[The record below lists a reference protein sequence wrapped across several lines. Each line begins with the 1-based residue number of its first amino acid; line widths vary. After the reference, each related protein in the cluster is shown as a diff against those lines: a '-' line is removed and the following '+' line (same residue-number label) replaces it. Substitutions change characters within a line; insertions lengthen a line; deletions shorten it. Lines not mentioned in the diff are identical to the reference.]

1 MTGTAKP
8 ELAVNRAGHTV
19 AKALN
24 SFIREPTTHRVGGAG
39 VDIATAYFNVG
50 GYALLADALDHATRT
65 RLLLGA
71 EPTPPEQRPRP
82 LSRESHLPARA
93 ARDRIR
99 HAVVE
104 HETHLLSDRDL
115 LGFDREVD
123 AQTQRLIDWLRSGKV
138 EVRRLESRFLHG
150 KAFLVSDGDHGVI
163 AGSSNLTAA
172 GLTTNAE
179 LNLGAYQPH
188 TVEQVR
194 RWYDELWDEA
204 SEYDLA
210 SLFEAR
216 FEPHAPY
223 LIFLRMLW
231 ERYAAELEDEHRD
244 ETEIRLTS
252 FQTDGVWRAK
262 RILEQWNGVLIA
274 DEVGLGKTFIAGEM
288 IREAALDRRQR
299 VLVVTPATLR
309 DGPWRQFMSDYN
321 LPMELVS
328 FEELLGDR
336 RLNPDQAI
344 RNKLKQDTNS
354 YAMVVVDEA
363 HNLRNPS
370 TRRANALR
378 RLLAGVPAKQ
388 LVLLTATPVN
398 NSLLDLYYLLGYFLR
413 NDAAFADVGIRSLKE
428 HFAAAMALN
437 PDDLSPEHM
446 FDVLDAVAVR
456 RTRSFVKTYYA
467 NDTIRINDIEQRITF
482 PTPRVRQVD
491 YDLDT
496 VVPGLFNRLAD
507 ALDPDA
513 DSRSPGTL
521 TLARYVPSMYRLDG
535 EEDRKQTHL
544 GGLLRSGLL
553 KRFESS
559 PHAFVQTCRRM
570 ADSTDAFLGLLDV
583 GKVAVGQTLVDWIA
597 TDTDE
602 LDPEEIDEI
611 LDLADDASE
620 YDVERLRTDAAKD
633 RDLLLSFA
641 AEAAT
646 VTRAKDPN
654 LKVLVDKLA
663 DIARQAATEGIG
675 EQDVRD
681 RRKVLIF
688 TYFTDTV
695 DWIREHLIQ
704 TTQADPRLACY
715 RGRIAWLAGA
725 RDQDSRESVLWGFA
739 PVTTDAPEGRDEDLH
754 DILITTDVLA
764 EGVNLQQARHIVNY
778 DLPWNPMRLAQRH
791 GRIDRIGSA
800 HDEVFLHCIFPDRL
814 LDELLGLEARL
825 RYKIKQASAS
835 IGTGEIL
842 PDQPGRDREFTETRE
857 EIRKLRREEAELFER
872 GGTAR
877 SSLSGEEYRQ
887 ELRRAL
893 QDPQVARHIKALPWG
908 AGSGMAAAPGQR
920 PGYAFCIRVGDHPRP
935 LFRFVT
941 RENLNSSDPAL
952 SHETLPCL
960 DAARPADGWNT
971 SRSLPEHAAHRAYDA
986 WQVARADVAAKWN
999 FMADKANL
1007 EPDIPRA
1014 LRRAAEIVRTSPP
1027 PEENQE
1033 TIDRAVDTLSA
1044 PYPERTVRRFRQ
1056 AMNEASE
1063 SVQKARNILA
1073 VITELGLEPYTPPEP
1088 LPQITLD
1095 DVYLVT
1101 WLAIH

>member
-8 ELAVNRAGHTV
+8 ELAVNRAGGTV
-19 AKALN
+19 AVALN

-50 GYALLADALDHATRT
+50 GYALLADALDQATHT

-82 LSRESHLPARA
+82 LGRESHLPARA
-93 ARDRIR
+93 ARDRMR
-99 HAVVE
+99 QAVAE

-115 LGFDREVD
+115 LGFDRDVD
-123 AQTQRLIDWLRSGKV
+123 AQTQRLIDWLRSGTV

-150 KAFLVSDGDHGVI
+150 KAFLISDGDHGVI

-172 GLTTNAE
+172 GLTANAE

-194 RWYDELWDEA
+194 QWYDELWDEA

-210 SLFEAR
+210 VLFEAR

-244 ETEIRLTS
+244 ETEIHLTS

-262 RILEQWNGVLIA
+262 RILDQWNGVLIA

-299 VLVVTPATLR
+299 VLVITPATLR

-328 FEELLGDR
+328 FEELLGDH

-344 RNKLKQDTNS
+344 RNKLKQDINS

-378 RLLAGVPAKQ
+378 RLLTGVPAKQ

-437 PDDLSPEHM
+437 PDDLSPEHL

-559 PHAFVQTCRRM
+559 PHAFVRTCRRM

-611 LDLADDASE
+611 LDSADDASE
-620 YDVERLRTDAAKD
+620 YDVERLRTDAVKD

-646 VTRAKDPN
+646 VTRVEDPN
-654 LKVLVDKLA
+654 LKVLVDELA
-663 DIARQAATEGIG
+663 DIAHQAEAEGIG
-675 EQDVRD
+675 EQDVRN

-715 RGRIAWLAGA
+715 SERIAWLAGA
-725 RDQDSRESVLWGFA
+725 RDQDNRESVLWGFA
-739 PVTTDAPEGRDEDLH
+739 PTTTDAPEGQDKDLY

-800 HDEVFLHCIFPDRL
+800 HDEVFLHCIFPDRQ

-842 PDQPGRDREFTETRE
+842 PDQPGQDREFTETRE

-935 LFRFVT
+935 LFRFVA

-952 SHETLPCL
+952 PHETLPCL

-971 SRSLPEHAAHRAYDA
+971 SRNLPEHAAHRAYDA
-986 WQVARADVAAKWN
+986 WQVARADVTARWN

-1056 AMNEASE
+1056 AMNASTE
-1063 SVQKARNILA
+1063 PVVQARNILA
-1073 VITELGLEPYTPPEP
+1073 VIAELGLEPYIPPEP
-1088 LPQITLD
+1088 LPQVTLD